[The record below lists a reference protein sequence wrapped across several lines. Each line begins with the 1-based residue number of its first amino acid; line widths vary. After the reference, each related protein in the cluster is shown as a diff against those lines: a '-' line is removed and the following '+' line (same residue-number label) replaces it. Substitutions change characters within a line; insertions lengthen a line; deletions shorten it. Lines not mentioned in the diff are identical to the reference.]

1 MKAKLLFLLPALA
14 YTLAITYLSL
24 INLTNTPVSGLGLSD
39 KILHAGAY
47 FVMGILW
54 LLFALF
60 GYNPKNLLIKILVI
74 CGLTIGFG
82 IFIEVLQGTLTNYR
96 ELDFYDVIANS
107 VGVFFAGMLVW
118 LLKEYLI
125 RLKTKINLFLIK
137 N

>member
-24 INLTNTPVSGLGLSD
+24 INLANTPVSGMGLSD
-39 KILHAGAY
+39 KVLHAGAY
-47 FVMGILW
+47 FVMTVLW
-54 LLFALF
+54 LLFGVF
-60 GYNPKNLLIKILVI
+60 GFSSKNLITKILII

-107 VGVFFAGMLVW
+107 IGVFSAGILMW
-118 LLKEYLI
+118 LLKEYVI